1 MACGPKQRL
10 NQLSE
15 HLVVSCADHGRS
27 EGIPKICQV
36 APDSTGKYVR
46 QKKATIHVLIDPAF

>member
-1 MACGPKQRL
+1 MDSGPKQRL

-15 HLVVSCADHGRS
+15 HLVVPCADRGRPD
-27 EGIPKICQV
+27 GIPEIRQV

-46 QKKATIHVLIDPAF
+46 QK